1 MSGAMRQEMGKTEGK
16 QEAEDN
22 FKYSPRIPIGIVK
35 RLPWTRPYILKR
47 EISPQDTVLD
57 LGCGPQSQLRI
68 CSVAHSVGV
77 EIFEPY
83 LRAAES
89 MGTHDEYLNADVTE
103 VEFEPASFD
112 VVLALDVLDNLDKK
126 AAYDLVE
133 KMKQW
138 ARKTVIITIPNGYI
152 SEGALDDNPHQIH
165 HSGYVTEELR
175 EIGFRMYGMGLKL
188 PHWLA
193 KLHEGQGLIGF
204 LINELATYPLSLF
217 TWYYPRIA
225 GELVGVYSKAE

>member
-1 MSGAMRQEMGKTEGK
+1 MTGHKLT
-16 QEAEDN
+16 DN
-22 FKYSPRIPIGIVK
+22 FKYSPRIPVGLVQ

-57 LGCGPQSQLRI
+57 LGCGPHSQLRI

-77 EIFEPY
+77 ELFEPY
-83 LRAAES
+83 LRES
-89 MGTHDEYLNADVTE
+89 KRLGIHNEYIQEDVTNL
-103 VEFEPASFD
+103 EFTPNSFD
-112 VVLALDVLDNLDKK
+112 MILALDVLDNLDKK

-138 ARKTVIITIPNGYI
+138 ARKAVIITIPNGYI

-175 EIGFRMYGMGLKL
+175 ELGFQVYGMGLKL

-193 KLHEGQGLIGF
+193 KLHEGQGLLGF
-204 LINELATYPLSLF
+204 LINELAIYPFSLF
-217 TWYYPRIA
+217 TWYYPKA
-225 GELVGVYSKAE
+225 CGELMGIYRK